1 MKSIFKWLHLSDI
14 HFQTGNTAFNT
25 KQLRDKLPL
34 FLKKEEAHVDSII
47 ITGDFRFAPEKEENP
62 NKVVTYIKEIAAA
75 VGICDM
81 KKVVTLPGNHDLSR
95 STTRIYMVDGVK
107 SHYDP
112 NIGTIDQSVLQ
123 SLLNDFTFYNV
134 LHEELGDSSTWREGN
149 PHCLVEFEGCN
160 LLVLNTALIAS
171 GDSDSGHLLLG
182 SSYIEALIS
191 SIKNNNPT
199 IVVGHHAFEELD
211 PSENKVIAHF
221 LEQNGINLYI
231 CGHSHDHWFRAFGE
245 NGKEVNVGC
254 MIQPNNSVKASF
266 CIGELFEDGT
276 VKINSYT
283 WDMAQKDWFIDKAN
297 ERTYNLLYSIEADT
311 EDSCPKENIKK
322 NDHSFS
328 IDGYTLLGSLGSD
341 GIKYYWKKNNLCV
354 ESIAFNRRLKNA
366 ISEEDNTTS
375 AYTISTSLGRQLSA
389 TNQQC
394 RFCETGTKSFG
405 GNLSAD
411 DIALQCIFMAEYD
424 SNCPSYPQVRTHKRE
439 FAFMGQGEPGYNY
452 AAVKQAI
459 IMTDYVMKKLGQII
473 SRYVISTCGVSGL
486 IPSLIQDIKS
496 GIFQNKVTIH
506 LSLHDIG
513 KSRSEIM
520 PISETEDYQEI
531 IQYCKALYRVT
542 GEKIGVGILMFD
554 KYQCSGVKNRTLTPE
569 KLEEI
574 LSALDNNVFKID
586 LCTVNKTSAGQQ
598 KHQLSNEAADK
609 LYGVATKRG
618 FEVKLFTSFGDNQQ
632 SGCGMLSS
640 SSIDIEQPGNTT
652 IKHFNT
658 AVDLLLEAKKY
669 CLANL

>member
-1 MKSIFKWLHLSDI
+1 
-14 HFQTGNTAFNT
+14 
-25 KQLRDKLPL
+25 
-34 FLKKEEAHVDSII
+34 
-47 ITGDFRFAPEKEENP
+47 
-62 NKVVTYIKEIAAA
+62 
-75 VGICDM
+75 
-81 KKVVTLPGNHDLSR
+81 
-95 STTRIYMVDGVK
+95 
-107 SHYDP
+107 
-112 NIGTIDQSVLQ
+112 
-123 SLLNDFTFYNV
+123 
-134 LHEELGDSSTWREGN
+134 
-149 PHCLVEFEGCN
+149 
-160 LLVLNTALIAS
+160 
-171 GDSDSGHLLLG
+171 
-182 SSYIEALIS
+182 
-191 SIKNNNPT
+191 
-199 IVVGHHAFEELD
+199 
-211 PSENKVIAHF
+211 
-221 LEQNGINLYI
+221 
-231 CGHSHDHWFRAFGE
+231 
-245 NGKEVNVGC
+245 
-254 MIQPNNSVKASF
+254 
-266 CIGELFEDGT
+266 
-276 VKINSYT
+276 
-283 WDMAQKDWFIDKAN
+283 
-297 ERTYNLLYSIEADT
+297 
-311 EDSCPKENIKK
+311 
-322 NDHSFS
+322 
-328 IDGYTLLGSLGSD
+328 
-341 GIKYYWKKNNLCV
+341 
-354 ESIAFNRRLKNA
+354 
-366 ISEEDNTTS
+366 
-375 AYTISTSLGRQLSA
+375 
-389 TNQQC
+389 
-394 RFCETGTKSFG
+394 
-405 GNLSAD
+405 
-411 DIALQCIFMAEYD
+411 
-424 SNCPSYPQVRTHKRE
+424 
-439 FAFMGQGEPGYNY
+439 MGQGEPGYNY

-598 KHQLSNEAADK
+598 KHQLSNEAAHK

>member
-1 MKSIFKWLHLSDI
+1 MKSIFSWLHLSDI
-14 HFQTGNTAFNT
+14 HFQTGDIAFNT
-25 KQLRDKLPL
+25 KQLRDKLPS
-34 FLKKEEAHVDSII
+34 FLKKEKANVDSII

-62 NKVVTYIKEIAAA
+62 NKVVMYVKKIAEA
-75 VGICDM
+75 VNISDM
-81 KKVVTLPGNHDLSR
+81 KKIVTLPGNHDLSR
-95 STTRIYMVDGVK
+95 STTRVYMVEGLK
-107 SHYDP
+107 SHYDS

-123 SLLNDFTFYNV
+123 SLMNDFTFYKGI
-134 LHEELGDSSTWREGN
+134 HEELCDSSNWIEGN
-149 PHCLVEFEGCN
+149 PHCLVEFEDCN
-160 LLVLNTALIAS
+160 LLVLNTALTAC

-191 SIKNNNPT
+191 SIKNNKPT
-199 IVVGHHAFEELD
+199 IAVGHHAFEELE
-211 PSENKVIAHF
+211 PAENKLISHF
-221 LEQNGINLYI
+221 LDQSGINLYI
-231 CGHSHDHWFRAFGE
+231 CGHSHDQWFRAFGE

-254 MIQPNNSVKASF
+254 MMQANSSVKASF
-266 CIGELFEDGT
+266 CIGKLFEDGT

-283 WDMAQKDWFIDKAN
+283 WNMDQKDWFIDEAN
-297 ERTYNLLYSIEADT
+297 ERTYNLLYRIEPNI
-311 EDSCPKENIKK
+311 EDARPTENIKK
-322 NDHSFS
+322 KYYPFS
-328 IDGYTLLGSLGSD
+328 IEGYTLLGSLGSD
-341 GIKYYWKKNNLCV
+341 GIKYYWKKNDLCV

-366 ISEEDNTTS
+366 ISEEDYTTS
-375 AYTISTSLGRQLSA
+375 AYTISTSFGCLLSA

-405 GNLSAD
+405 GNLTAD

-459 IMTDYVMKKLGQII
+459 IMNDYVMKKLGQTI

-520 PISETEDYQEI
+520 PINETNDYEEI
-531 IQYCKALYRVT
+531 IQYCKALYGVT

-554 KYQCSGVKNRTLTPE
+554 RYQCSGVHNRTLTPE
-569 KLEEI
+569 RLEKI
-574 LSALDNNVFKID
+574 LSTLDNNIFRID

-598 KHQLSNEAADK
+598 KHQLSNEAANK
-609 LYGVATKRG
+609 LYEVAAKRG

-640 SSIDIEQPGNTT
+640 SSTDIEQAGNTT

-658 AVDLLLEAKKY
+658 AINLLIEAKKY
-669 CLANL
+669 CIQNL